1 MDVLLADPATETVN
15 VNVDVEQADAAVE
28 QHLIDL
34 VGATVAGNLAARD
47 QLLAEVY
54 PMALRYCR
62 RRLRRDSVHGSADDV
77 AQEVCL
83 AVVTA
88 LRSYVVSGR
97 SFRSF
102 VFAIAAHKVADAF
115 RAIDRD
121 RTEPTADLPEGPV
134 LHGPVLEDDPEQRLL
149 AGERA
154 ERLGALLQ
162 LLTPRQRKVLFL
174 RIVVGLTAEETAEQL
189 GSTPGAV
196 RVTQHRALD
205 RLRAIRLEGELQSRC
220 RRRGPTDGAGARNQ
234 GAAPA
239 ADRVA

>member
-1 MDVLLADPATETVN
+1 MDVLRADSATETAD
-15 VNVDVEQADAAVE
+15 VDAEQAEVAVE
-28 QHLIDL
+28 QRLIDL
-34 VGATVAGNLAARD
+34 TRATVAGNLTARNR
-47 QLLAEVY
+47 LLAEVHGL
-54 PMALRYCR
+54 ALRYCR
-62 RRLRRDSVHGSADDV
+62 IRLRRQESVLGSADDV

-154 ERLGALLQ
+154 DQLGALLK

-174 RIVVGLTAEETAEQL
+174 RIVVGLGAEETAEQL

-205 RLRAIRLEGELQSRC
+205 RLRAVVC
-220 RRRGPTDGAGARNQ
+220 RAGPEHGAGDE
-234 GAAPA
+234 GTAPSA
-239 ADRVA
+239 LDQVD